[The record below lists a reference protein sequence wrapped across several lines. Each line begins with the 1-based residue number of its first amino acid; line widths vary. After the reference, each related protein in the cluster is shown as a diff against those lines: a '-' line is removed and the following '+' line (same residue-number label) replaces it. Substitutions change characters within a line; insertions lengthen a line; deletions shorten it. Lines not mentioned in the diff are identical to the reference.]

1 MTGDANPSLVDM
13 VINQFRHGTRIHL
26 GGNIAILLF
35 AGLRV
40 EREIGFSNTLILMI
54 TCAAAGGILQT
65 ALVGPHFVGI
75 SGPAYG
81 LATYA
86 VMRHAR
92 PEFLT
97 WIALLLV
104 AIAVGEVLTL
114 GDRVAVWTHVTSMF
128 VGGVAV
134 FGNLFGSAE
143 PTLKPMQLT
152 HLSKGIAIINETD
165 EDDALDAEETL
176 LKRGMDGMFV
186 LMQRQDVL
194 GVTGYA
200 VDEDTDGS
208 AWLSW
213 TYLTEDRRGEGLG
226 GQMMNDLLGKLNEIG
241 IRKIFMATSDYAEDG
256 VPIYAD
262 AFKLYEEFGAEIEL
276 KVPDYHSPGE
286 TKIVYGLN
294 NPEYPDEEPF
304 QRAAPKGIRFT
315 GAYLAPEAEGTMGI
329 DWQEADDGVSGLAEA
344 TASATKKKGHLAVLA
359 LPSDLSDLAQN
370 VLSDEGYAICGKLAD
385 FYQTGLHQVWW
396 SRHLKQ

>member
-1 MTGDANPSLVDM
+1 MGV
-13 VINQFRHGTRIHL
+13 NQFRHGTQIHL
-26 GGNIAILLF
+26 AGNIGILLF

-40 EREIGFSNTLILMI
+40 EREIGFTNTLILVFA
-54 TCAAAGGILQT
+54 CAVLGGVVQN
-65 ALVGPHFVGI
+65 ALVGPNFVGI

-81 LATYA
+81 LATFA
-86 VMRHAR
+86 VVQHAR
-92 PEFLT
+92 PEFRV
-97 WIALLLV
+97 WIGILLFV
-104 AIAVGEVLTL
+104 IAVAEVLTL
-114 GDRVAVWTHVTSMF
+114 GDRIAVWTHVISMF
-128 VGGVAV
+128 VGALAV
-134 FGNLFGSAE
+134 FGNLFGSSE
-143 PTLKPMQLT
+143 PTLKPMQMT
-152 HLSKGIAIINETD
+152 HLSKVVAIINETD

-186 LMQRQDVL
+186 LMQKQDVL

-213 TYLTEDRRGEGLG
+213 TYLTEARRGEGLG
-226 GQMMNDLLGKLNEIG
+226 GQMMNDLLGRLNEMSV
-241 IRKIFMATSDYAEDG
+241 RKIFMATSDYAEDG

-262 AFKLYEEFGAEIEL
+262 AFKLYEEFGADIEL

-294 NPEYPDEEPF
+294 NPEYPEEAPI
-304 QRAAPKGIRFT
+304 QRDPPKGVRFT

-344 TASATKKKGHLAVLA
+344 TASAAKKKGHMAVLA
-359 LPSDLSDLAQN
+359 LPSDLSDLAQET
-370 VLSDEGYAICGKLAD
+370 LSAEGYANCGKLAD